1 MTEIRKKSSTKLRID
16 VCICTYRRR
25 ELGGAL
31 LSIGALRVPANAAI
45 RVIVADNDVVPSA
58 RERVYSLAE
67 RIPFDVV
74 YVHCPASNISLARN
88 ACLENSNGDFL
99 VFIDDDQTASEDWLT
114 ELLASAEA
122 TGADV
127 VLGPVLAVY
136 PDDAPGWMKRGDFHS
151 TSPVWVNGEIRT
163 GYSAN
168 TLLRRASSH
177 VAGRRFNLALG
188 QTGGEDTEYFA
199 RLHQSGG
206 RIAFAPGAKVY
217 EPVARNRTQFSWLV
231 KRRFRSGQTHGRL
244 VGERHRGLAV
254 MPQIG
259 LAAAKAAYCFAAAA
273 ALAVVTEKR
282 NRSILRGV
290 MHAGTVGG
298 LLGIREIRQYGEP
311 AEGQAD
317 AA

>member
-1 MTEIRKKSSTKLRID
+1 MMETRKKSSTKLRID
-16 VCICTYRRR
+16 ICVCTYRRR

-31 LSIGALRVPANAAI
+31 LSIGALKVPANVAVRI
-45 RVIVADNDVVPSA
+45 IVADNDVAPSA
-58 RERVYSLAE
+58 RERVYTLAE

-88 ACLENSNGDFL
+88 ACLENSTGDFL
-99 VFIDDDQTASEDWLT
+99 VFFDDDQTAPEEWLT
-114 ELLASAEA
+114 ELLTVAEA
-122 TGADV
+122 TGVDV
-127 VLGPVLAVY
+127 VLGPVLALY

-151 TSPVWVNGEIRT
+151 TSPVWVKGEIRT

-168 TLLRRASSH
+168 TLLRRASPH

-188 QTGGEDTEYFA
+188 RTGGEDTEYFTK
-199 RLHQSGG
+199 LHESGG
-206 RIAFAPGAKVY
+206 RIAFAPAAKVY

-244 VGERHRGLAV
+244 VGERRRGLAV
-254 MPQIG
+254 VPQIG
-259 LAAAKAAYCFAAAA
+259 LAAAKAGYCFAAAA
-273 ALAVVTEKR
+273 AVAIVTEKR
-282 NRSILRGV
+282 NRSLLRGA
-290 MHAGTVGG
+290 MHVGAVSG

-311 AEGQAD
+311 AEGQTD